1 MAVKGIAQVGS
12 SSKMNHV
19 QTTKKV
25 NKSTGKSSTVKSK
38 GSSSS
43 VKQTK
48 GLSGKQTKSSNT
60 KKATAK
66 STQATTKE
74 KKGSS
79 LTNGLGKSVADL
91 AKSIVSKEPKKQS
104 DESQKVASSNGRN
117 TTKSS
122 SISSSIK
129 TTGQSGNSSSGVA
142 NNSTKKVITGKET
155 TYATGAAGIYNAKGK
170 IVSGAV
176 KAAND
181 VLASTQIIG
190 YNSLVGNGHT
200 SAYSYNRP
208 PESGSYEA
216 MKAKLKAGNKKGKSN
231 KKETVKAKNG
241 KVTISYIT
249 KPNGTEKTVVKKKPS
264 WLKQTANKYGEKI
277 KYVVT
282 DDGVKEFTSFLAG
295 FVPYAGDTID
305 VVDAATGKDI
315 ITGKKLKV
323 DERAITTLAVLPV
336 ISGPMIR
343 GGLDALKKIDPKKI
357 KGLKKVKIVARHSDR
372 VDDVADVGKKV
383 VKKGANELA
392 KKSVTNTKDE
402 VITDGSHLK
411 NGKLKVNATYQAGE
425 YDYTYKTDSKGRI
438 INWST
443 DNLQLSKR
451 KERLKHDP
459 KTPGKSE
466 GDHAGHLAGDRFGGS
481 PEIDNLV
488 SQASNVNLSKYKKI
502 ENEWAKAIREGKK
515 VTTDVTI
522 LYEGDSLRPKGFK
535 VNYTIDQRF
544 YSSKII
550 N

>member
-1 MAVKGIAQVGS
+1 MVILAVKGIAQVGS
-12 SSKMNHV
+12 SAKMNHV
-19 QTTKKV
+19 QTTKKA

-43 VKQTK
+43 LKQTK
-48 GLSGKQTKSSNT
+48 GSSSKQTKSSNT

-208 PESGSYEA
+208 PESGSYET
-216 MKAKLKAGNKKGKSN
+216 MKAKLKAGNKKG
-231 KKETVKAKNG
+231 TVKEKDG

-249 KPNGTEKTVVKKKPS
+249 KPNGTEKAVVKKKLS
-264 WLKQTANKYGEKI
+264 WFEQTIRKYGTKI

-282 DDGVKEFTSFLAG
+282 DDGIKEFTSFLAG

-305 VVDAATGKDI
+305 IVDAATGKDI
-315 ITGKKLKV
+315 ITGEKLKV

-343 GGLDALKKIDPKKI
+343 GGLDALKKIDLKKI
-357 KGLKKVKIVARHSDR
+357 KGLKKVKIVARQSDK

-383 VKKGANELA
+383 AKEEKEKLIKKGVENSEDDII
-392 KKSVTNTKDE
+392 K
-402 VITDGSHLK
+402 DGSHLRD
-411 NGKLKVNATYQAGE
+411 GKLKANITYKAGE
-425 YDYTYKTDSKGRI
+425 FDYIYKTDSKGRI
-438 INWST
+438 SNWST
-443 DNLQLSKR
+443 DNLQLTKR
-451 KERLKHDP
+451 KERLKYNS
-459 KTPGKSE
+459 KTPGKTQ
-466 GDHAGHLAGDRFGGS
+466 GDHAGHIAGDRFGGS
-481 PEIDNLV
+481 PEIDNIV
-488 SQASNVNLSKYKKI
+488 SQASSVNLSEYKKI
-502 ENEWAKAIREGKK
+502 ENQWAKAIREGKK

-522 LYEGDSLRPKGFK
+522 LYEGDSLRPKGFEVK
-535 VNYTIDQRF
+535 YTINNKL
-544 YSSKII
+544 YNKKIL